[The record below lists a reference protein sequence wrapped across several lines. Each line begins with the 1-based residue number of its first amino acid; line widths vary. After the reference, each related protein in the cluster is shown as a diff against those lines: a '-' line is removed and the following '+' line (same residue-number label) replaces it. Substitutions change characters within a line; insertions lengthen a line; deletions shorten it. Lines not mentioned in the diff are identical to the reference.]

1 MNAVNCGCGEGQNKE
16 GRVAQDR
23 GWWMGTIDRGRIM
36 KIVGEG

>member
-1 MNAVNCGCGEGQNKE
+1 
-16 GRVAQDR
+16 VAQDR

>member
-1 MNAVNCGCGEGQNKE
+1 VGVGEARIRV
-16 GRVAQDR
+16 GRVAQDK